1 MMGKTHSE
9 LPSPNPASISLAL
22 SSEVINTAGRLPL
35 SMDRFAPR
43 FRAEFGCLCL
53 SGSRYY

>member
-9 LPSPNPASISLAL
+9 VPSLNPASISLAL
-22 SSEVINTAGRLPL
+22 SSEVVNTAWRLLP

-43 FRAEFGCLCL
+43 IRAEFE
-53 SGSRYY
+53 